1 MYSRVLIPFCLLV
14 LVGIISA
21 FMPKPIADP
30 PFSGTTFIDPDI
42 ITSADPTT
50 YTGIVYAGRGV
61 RQMYDRRVSDWIQN
75 NAFLFQ
81 ATFDDGLAIE
91 VQVNSEFGTEV
102 TASIDTTI
110 YAREV
115 GRLPNALRK
124 DVKTMWIH
132 KGVQPFGGGNNN
144 ILIHTGQAANHIAAG
159 ILEEALVHE
168 ASHTSLDLAHALA
181 PGWVAAQSADPDF
194 ISTYARDN
202 PTREDIAESFLTY
215 LAVKYRSGRISSSLK
230 NTILQTIPNRIAYF
244 DQQPLNLY
252 PITMSTDSEKVGEL
266 PSQIQLHQNHPNP
279 FSHQTDILFD
289 LADPTFA
296 SLSVSNLK
304 GQLVKTLS
312 NAYLESGN
320 HRFSWDGTD
329 QNGRPVSSGAY
340 LYQLETTR
348 SRITKTLILVR

>member
-1 MYSRVLIPFCLLV
+1 
-14 LVGIISA
+14 
-21 FMPKPIADP
+21 
-30 PFSGTTFIDPDI
+30 
-42 ITSADPTT
+42 
-50 YTGIVYAGRGV
+50 
-61 RQMYDRRVSDWIQN
+61 MYDRRVNNWIQN

-81 ATFDDGLAIE
+81 ATFDDGLPIE
-91 VQVNSEFGTEV
+91 VQVNSEFGTEGS
-102 TASIDTTI
+102 ASIDAVK

-144 ILIHTGQAANHIAAG
+144 ILIHTGQAANYIADG
-159 ILEEALVHE
+159 ILEETLVHE
-168 ASHTSLDLAHALA
+168 ASHTSLDQAHALA
-181 PGWVAAQSADPDF
+181 PGWVAAQSSDPDF

-215 LAVKYRSGRISSSLK
+215 LAVKYRSGRISSVLK
-230 NTILQTIPNRIAYF
+230 NTILQTIPSRIAYF
-244 DQQPLNLY
+244 DQQQLNVY
-252 PITMSTDSEKVGEL
+252 PITTATDSEKVGEL

-279 FSHQTDILFD
+279 FSGQTNISFD

-304 GQLVKTLS
+304 GQVVKTLS

-329 QNGRPVSSGAY
+329 QYGRPVSSGAY

-348 SRITKTLILVR
+348 SRITKTLIVVH